1 MKKNDKS
8 PLMAVVFFAAMTI
21 IGALTC
27 QAQVNLLD
35 PIHSPDTNP
44 LLSTTGP
51 NTIGKGHLQLSG
63 QASWFG
69 FSNDWEEYATNG
81 SAIPGHDYWREL
93 GGGIGLR
100 YGIGNRFELFANMS
114 GAHARDR
121 FAFSFG
127 TFSDT
132 LTTFTPSLG
141 LKMMLFEGGHGW
153 EPQVSAYAL
162 IDVPMVNINN
172 SGFDVAGNG
181 GQPVLGLQFR
191 NRLGRRWALDY
202 GASYR
207 FNTGRPIGNTIVYAL
222 QRDKPFQFNI
232 MARWLAT
239 DRLMVSAGMEN
250 VGGVAEVLWQAT
262 PTLQLKAQGGLAA
275 GVGFRT
281 GMLET
286 NALMGINW
294 MLK

>member
-8 PLMAVVFFAAMTI
+8 TLMALVFFAAMTI

-63 QASWFG
+63 QASWFS
-69 FSNDWEEYATNG
+69 FSQDWEEYATNG
-81 SAIPGHDYWREL
+81 SVIPMHDYWREL

-100 YGIGNRFELFANMS
+100 YGIGNRFELFANVTGFHS
-114 GAHARDR
+114 RDR
-121 FAFSFG
+121 FEFSTG

-132 LTTFTPSLG
+132 LTTFSPSLG

-162 IDVPMVNINN
+162 IDLSVVK
-172 SGFDVAGNG
+172 SGNRWDVLGNG
-181 GQPVLGLQFR
+181 TEPVLGLQFR
-191 NRLGRRWALDY
+191 NRLGHRWVLDY
-202 GASYR
+202 GVSYR
-207 FNTGRPIGNTIVYAL
+207 FNTGRPIGNTTVYVL

-250 VGGVAEVLWQAT
+250 VGGTAEVLWQAT

-286 NALMGINW
+286 NALVGINW
-294 MLK
+294 MLR